1 MNLLDELFFALNLRQ
16 GAYATY
22 DRYYRGQQAMGFISA
37 ESQRAIGNRLA
48 HLVVNVPRILVNS
61 LAERCRIIGFDPD
74 ASIWDDFIANDL
86 DQQAG
91 IVHRTALLYGQSFVI
106 VWADADGNPT
116 VSVESPLNVQVL
128 TDPATR
134 EITAGIKRWSD
145 RAKGETHAMVY
156 LPDRIE
162 HWRADTARADASGA
176 FALIETLPNPLGVV
190 PVVRFLNTD
199 LVNDAGHWNTDFWGY
214 GHSEIQGVMGLT
226 DALCKVSSDA
236 LIASEYLAKPRRWA
250 TGVELVEIPKMDEN
264 NQPVLDGNGEQVM
277 ETINPFPDTDRF
289 MLAADPESKFGQLSG
304 SSLDGYQNLADLTLG
319 LISAVSSLPPHY
331 LGITHANPTS
341 ADALRAS
348 EAGLTSKAA
357 DKQSA
362 FGRSWE
368 TVGKLMKAVRTGQAV
383 ADIKCRV
390 VWCDPSTRSEA
401 QAADAVVKLYQAG
414 LLSKSG
420 SLRRLGYSEDEI
432 AAEATAR
439 ASEEQ
444 NETPMGQFYGNQIR
458 TGIAEADAQ
467 MASNKAQGY

>member
-16 GAYATY
+16 AAYAKC
-22 DRYYRGQQAMGFISA
+22 DRYYRGEQSMGFISP
-37 ESQRAIGNRLA
+37 ESERAIGNRLA

-61 LAERCRIIGFDPD
+61 LAERCRIIGFNPD

-134 EITAGIKRWSD
+134 EITAAVKRWSD
-145 RAKGETHAMVY
+145 RLKGETHTMVY

-162 HWRADTARADASGA
+162 HWRAQTARADTSGA
-176 FALIETLPNPLGVV
+176 FALVETLPNPLGVV

-250 TGVELVEIPKMDEN
+250 TGVELVEVPKFDEN
-264 NQPVLDGNGEQVM
+264 GQPVLDGNGEQVM

-289 MLAADPESKFGQLSG
+289 MVSSDENTKFGQLAVLTV
-304 SSLDGYQNLADLTLG
+304 SLDGYHG
-319 LISAVSSLPPHY
+319 
-331 LGITHANPTS
+331 
-341 ADALRAS
+341 
-348 EAGLTSKAA
+348 
-357 DKQSA
+357 
-362 FGRSWE
+362 
-368 TVGKLMKAVRTGQAV
+368 V
-383 ADIKCRV
+383 A
-390 VWCDPSTRSEA
+390 
-401 QAADAVVKLYQAG
+401 
-414 LLSKSG
+414 
-420 SLRRLGYSEDEI
+420 
-432 AAEATAR
+432 
-439 ASEEQ
+439 
-444 NETPMGQFYGNQIR
+444 IR
-458 TGIAEADAQ
+458 H
-467 MASNKAQGY
+467 